1 MGKCH
6 CVQVSISVPGIDI
19 DVERVNI
26 AIPPKHEVTIK
37 LYPELTLA
45 DPAIKTVP
53 IVRQKHSFLLIIFK
67 LIFRLISKILAGK
80 EKLLL

>member
-1 MGKCH
+1 MRIVMGKYH
-6 CVQVSISVPGIDI
+6 CVKVSISVPGIDI

-53 IVRQKHSFLLIIFK
+53 IVRRYKYAILLLIV
-67 LIFRLISKILAGK
+67 
-80 EKLLL
+80 KLLF

>member
-1 MGKCH
+1 MQIVMGKWH
-6 CVQVSISVPGIDI
+6 CAKVSISVPGIDI

-37 LYPELTLA
+37 LYPQLTLA

-53 IVRQKHSFLLIIFK
+53 IVRLNYSFLLLFV
-67 LIFRLISKILAGK
+67 
-80 EKLLL
+80 KLLF